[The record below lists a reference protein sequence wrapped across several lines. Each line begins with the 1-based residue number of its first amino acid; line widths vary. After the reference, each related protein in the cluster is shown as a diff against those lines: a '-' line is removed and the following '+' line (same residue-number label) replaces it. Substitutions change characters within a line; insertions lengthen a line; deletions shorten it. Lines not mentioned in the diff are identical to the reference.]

1 MKYVF
6 LISFFKSI
14 LAFVPFLLLPMITA
28 KLDIED
34 FGRYSLAQV
43 VVTILLP
50 FICLNIQTYQ
60 RKKSVE
66 NLNYRLHYLLT
77 SLVLILFSS
86 TILIVIYLFFSLFFT
101 PPTFSFNEW
110 LIIAF
115 ASLSVATLTSVE
127 TYFSSTLDYKKIM
140 ISLTSTTFFI
150 WGGVY
155 LLIIREGIWLGRL
168 YSQLFYGLALF
179 GFIIYCIWKIKKA
192 KFDLL
197 VGSLLD
203 GVKFGFPLA
212 VVALLGLVTLHL
224 DKLIVSKMFDATE
237 IGYYMGISQIASLIM
252 FLSQSLLFALEPL
265 IYKKPIAK
273 IYKIII
279 LSISLIAFFS
289 MLMFY
294 FRYYLFNLLINQTLG
309 EYSFSFNMLI
319 IANFLKAMCLLIMPF
334 LIKINLH
341 RNLHKSYCL
350 ILLLYFAMGLLLADK
365 FGVLGLSISFLI
377 MNLLV
382 LAYLASV
389 VYFYIKRQKFYG

>member
-43 VVTILLP
+43 IVTILLP

-66 NLNYRLHYLLT
+66 NLNDRLHYLLT
-77 SLVLILFSS
+77 SLVLIFFSS
-86 TILIVIYLFFSLFFT
+86 TILIVMYLVFSLFFT
-101 PPTFSFNEW
+101 PPTFSYNEW

-179 GFIIYCIWKIKKA
+179 GFVIYCIWKIKKA

-279 LSISLIAFFS
+279 LTISLIAFFS
-289 MLMFY
+289 ILMFY

-350 ILLLYFAMGLLLADK
+350 ILLIYFAMGLLLADK
-365 FGVLGLSISFLI
+365 FGVLGLSIGFLI